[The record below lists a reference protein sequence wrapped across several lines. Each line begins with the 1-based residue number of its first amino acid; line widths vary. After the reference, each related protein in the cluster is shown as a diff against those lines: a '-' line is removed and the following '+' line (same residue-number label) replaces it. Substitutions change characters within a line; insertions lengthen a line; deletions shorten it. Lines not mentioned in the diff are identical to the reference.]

1 MNIGKILLGLLLLAL
16 IPTHW
21 FIGGVVISSLTGI
34 SGILIGIV
42 WLALLIAGI
51 TLIFNG
57 LTEPDVVII
66 EKHKN
71 H

>member
-1 MNIGKILLGLLLLAL
+1 MNIGKIIIGLLLLAL

-21 FIGGVVISSLTGI
+21 FIGGVAISALTGV
-34 SGILIGIV
+34 SGIVIGLV
-42 WLALLIAGI
+42 WLALLIGGI

-66 EKHKN
+66 EKHKD